1 MCPSAGRAPW
11 RLRLAQP
18 PALRIA
24 ACYALLD
31 SLCADTNDTG
41 RPARCCSFLMKVNLR
56 LPQAVA
62 QPTTLSLHLPLAYM
76 HLQMERTEAELHGGR
91 KGKVRDAK
99 GESRG
104 SRRKPGRFYGRTRQP
119 QKRTAKGP
127 RPERADSREERERS
141 QERARVILT
150 SRERPLGRSRK
161 RRRRSPSGRSVASY
175 RSFTIFSAR
184 RHCRRSTRAPRS
196 AICA

>member
-1 MCPSAGRAPW
+1 
-11 RLRLAQP
+11 
-18 PALRIA
+18 
-24 ACYALLD
+24 
-31 SLCADTNDTG
+31 
-41 RPARCCSFLMKVNLR
+41 MKVNLR

-127 RPERADSREERERS
+127 RPERADSREEREKS

-161 RRRRSPSGRSVASY
+161 RRRRSPPGAPSHRIVALPSFQLGATVGVPHGHHGAPSVRNPRAHGGVNNGRS
-175 RSFTIFSAR
+175 
-184 RHCRRSTRAPRS
+184 
-196 AICA
+196 